1 MKSCNYN
8 SARNGEENGIK
19 EEHTGLQFQIWG
31 LISEMFFLKKKKKFF
46 FYYHATYIY
55 IYIYIYIH
63 THTLFYMYKY
73 YTFLHIEEKL
83 SI

>member
-19 EEHTGLQFQIWG
+19 EEHTGFQFQIWG
-31 LISEMFFLKKKKKFF
+31 LISEMVFFITMLHI
-46 FYYHATYIY
+46 YILYIY
-55 IYIYIYIH
+55 TYMCIYI
-63 THTLFYMYKY
+63 LFYMYKY

-83 SI
+83 SIS